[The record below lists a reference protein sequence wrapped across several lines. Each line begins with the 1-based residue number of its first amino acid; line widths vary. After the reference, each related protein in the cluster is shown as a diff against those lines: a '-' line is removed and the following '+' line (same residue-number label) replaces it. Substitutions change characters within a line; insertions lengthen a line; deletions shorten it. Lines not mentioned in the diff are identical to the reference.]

1 MFNEQT
7 FYMLKEKISCGGRD
21 FRLSSRFTEI
31 CMGHGDLHEKI
42 RKMNNE
48 GEILHHRCRAGVDG
62 KAF

>member
-1 MFNEQT
+1 
-7 FYMLKEKISCGGRD
+7 MLKEKISCGGRD